1 MPSWFPHT
9 LVEVVEFPP
18 IRIAFLII
26 VALIARTVIH
36 KVINRT
42 VGRAV
47 RERPST
53 RLRTAEAATGRTT
66 GPDGGRREQRLT
78 ALGSLAR
85 SIVTVVIFFVTATM
99 VLGEMGFPVTSII
112 AGTSILGVTIAFGLQ
127 NVVKDFVAGVFIL
140 IEDQLGIGD
149 FVDMKEA
156 SGTVESIGL
165 RVTQLRDDDGTSWYV
180 RNGEMIRIGNYSQ
193 GGPGRPPVLEPA
205 PEQTPEPGNGVE
217 TARKR

>member
-9 LVEVVEFPP
+9 VDQVVRFVPL
-18 IRIAFLII
+18 RIAFLII
-26 VALIARTVIH
+26 VALVTRTVIH
-36 KVINRT
+36 KLIDRT
-42 VGRAV
+42 IGRAV
-47 RERPST
+47 RERPTT
-53 RLRTAEAATGRTT
+53 RLRTAETLAGRATGV
-66 GPDGGRREQRLT
+66 DGDRREQRLT

-99 VLGEMGFPVTSII
+99 VLAELGFPVTSII

-140 IEDQLGIGD
+140 IEDQLGVGD

-156 SGTVESIGL
+156 SGTVEGIGL
-165 RVTQLRDDDGTSWYV
+165 RVTQLRDDDGTTWYV

-193 GGPGRPPVLEPA
+193 GGPGRPPVADP
-205 PEQTPEPGNGVE
+205 E
-217 TARKR
+217 TAPAN